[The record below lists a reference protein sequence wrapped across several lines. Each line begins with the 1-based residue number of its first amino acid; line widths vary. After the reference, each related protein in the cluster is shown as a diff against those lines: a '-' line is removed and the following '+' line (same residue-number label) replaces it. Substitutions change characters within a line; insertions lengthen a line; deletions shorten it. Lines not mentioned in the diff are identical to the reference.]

1 MSAQDRAVKKL
12 ATEIARIRA
21 EVKSWRGAQADFTSI
36 ENGGN
41 FTFKDGD
48 GNVTAIMGG
57 QDDGSNTI
65 RHVDGPTPPI
75 PSGLSAHVDGPIVQ
89 VSWDGTFED
98 ADTATYDWS
107 HLEVIVVG
115 PSNEQLTATIN
126 DVTGATANLAATASG
141 EWTVVARSVSRAE
154 KRSLDGDAGTVEVK
168 LVDIDGAIEAVQDSA
183 NGKNKV
189 TYSEH
194 APTESDPGIF
204 DDTWF
209 VGQVGRPNDV
219 VEATNT
225 LPNPSFE
232 NGLTGYIQ
240 NTSLSINTTTTDNPY
255 VGTQAARVEA
265 RPAATAFTYIGT
277 DLIPFSAG
285 RWIGTSVRAR
295 ADTPGVYARTRIL
308 FYTAS
313 GSTISQVYV
322 SDIHALTGEWSQIS
336 GALLAPAGTAQVRT
350 YLYLYSDA
358 SGTKPSAGQA
368 LVTDGWVVDDAGSEA
383 EALARVVTYFDGDTP
398 SGESDNESHY
408 RWTGT
413 PHASTSEKYLPALTI
428 GDSDS
433 WNITEQYRHDGS
445 GWVKVELSH
454 KVFSSVDLGKATVGE
469 LDGIRIMGQT
479 VRGEQLSGDAIDGKV
494 ITGATYRTSGGNG
507 SWSDAGLFIAQ
518 PDGTSMVRFPTD
530 GSPLSLTASDV
541 QIERASID
549 KLDVE
554 SGSIR
559 SGGTFDLASGVTA
572 PPSPPEAVSAW
583 DMTVNLPRPPEQRMD
598 WNGFAAWGD
607 KWVRGVNVL
616 GTGEGDRLEVYNADG
631 TLNKTIPILIDPR
644 HDLTVIGDICY
655 VFGKDHVVTANDV
668 YCFAYNLTTGA
679 RVARWQ
685 FLTNAPTQQIGV
697 TSVGSDLLT
706 AQVSADG
713 DTLIVTRRDA
723 STGLVIESSPT
734 GDAVWDLNYTNDVQG
749 IHWDGTDLYVT
760 HRDSTRVYTYSG
772 SGYTRKAGS
781 SNGTQW
787 AGWANPNRN
796 AGGMVFVGGVPVVV
810 SGALYTGSTAT
821 VDAVSEVCYT
831 WWDGTHEST
840 PSPVATVESKPRE
853 TVTVSLPI
861 RAGLQKRLYSRS
873 VGGGNW
879 ARSVIPENVS
889 VFPRPTGF
897 ANYSPPT
904 TNTFPNAD
912 PAVFR
917 STNGNVVV
925 RGDGS
930 GKWGPLTFNADG
942 TMTSTQ
948 IPAWVP
954 ITSFGSGF
962 GPQTFGYAPAYRVWP
977 DGKVEWRG
985 IVAGSMAA
993 GPSGDYAILTIPA
1006 EARPSQPVDMISA
1019 TGAGGGAHGMVR
1031 IEFTNSI
1038 NPDKLMVL
1046 VRQANI
1052 TWVSLDGH
1060 YYYKD

>member
-1 MSAQDRAVKKL
+1 MSQSDRAIKKFATQL
-12 ATEIARIRA
+12 ARLDR

-48 GNVTAIMGG
+48 GNVAAIMGG

-75 PSGLSAHVDGPIVQ
+75 PSGLSAHVDGPIIQ
-89 VSWDGTFED
+89 VSWGGTFED
-98 ADTATYDWS
+98 ADNATYDWS
-107 HLEVIVVG
+107 HLEVVAVG
-115 PSNEQLTATIN
+115 PDNTNLRATIN

-494 ITGATYRTSGGNG
+494 ITGATYRTTGGTG

-530 GSPLSLTASDV
+530 GTPLSLTASDT
-541 QIERASID
+541 QIERASIGD
-549 KLDVE
+549 LDLSYGAV
-554 SGSIR
+554 R
-559 SGGTFDLASGVTA
+559 SGGEFTLASGVTA
-572 PPSPPEAVSAW
+572 PASPPELTTGW
-583 DMTVNLPRPPEQRMD
+583 QKLCTLPRPSQPSD
-598 WNGFAAWGD
+598 TNTLGYWANGD
-607 KWVRGVNVL
+607 QWVRAIDVSEIGVIDRIETYDYE
-616 GTGEGDRLEVYNADG
+616 TGQVVNSFEIE
-631 TLNKTIPILIDPR
+631 LNPR
-644 HDLTVIGDICY
+644 HGLTVIGDVAYVMGKDYTRPSTEVY
-655 VFGKDHVVTANDV
+655 VFGYDLN
-668 YCFAYNLTTGA
+668 TGA
-679 RVARWQ
+679 RVTRWEYTRGIQARNA
-685 FLTNAPTQQIGV
+685 LGNDGTNLIIASVYNLELWVHKRNPT
-697 TSVGSDLLT
+697 TSEQVGSDMR
-706 AQVSADG
+706 SG
-713 DTLIVTRRDA
+713 SNSWPA
-723 STGLVIESSPT
+723 SG
-734 GDAVWDLNYTNDVQG
+734 GKDLFGVRISGNDVEV
-749 IHWDGTDLYVT
+749 VT
-760 HRDSTRVYTYSG
+760 AWGGRVYLNSNNALVRKTDSANE
-772 SGYTRKAGS
+772 SGYAGWVLPAHDVS
-781 SNGTQW
+781 GYAWVSGLPHPVDSNGSVYKGTQ
-787 AGWANPNRN
+787 
-796 AGGMVFVGGVPVVV
+796 F
-810 SGALYTGSTAT
+810 SSDLT
-821 VDAVSEVCYT
+821 VQTCFT
-831 WWDGTHEST
+831 WTDGTHEST
-840 PSPVATVESKPRE
+840 PSPVASGTMPARNAL
-853 TVTVSLPI
+853 TVSLPI
-861 RAGLQKRLYSRS
+861 RSGLQKRVYLNAGSGWAWSDVSENATTWVYPASL
-873 VGGGNW
+873 GGF
-879 ARSVIPENVS
+879 SD
-889 VFPRPTGF
+889 
-897 ANYSPPT
+897 PPT
-904 TNTFPNAD
+904 TNSFPNAD

-930 GKWGPLTFNADG
+930 GHWGPLTFNADG
-942 TMTSTQ
+942 TMTSSQ
-948 IPAWVP
+948 IPEWVP
-954 ITSFGSGF
+954 VTTFATGF
-962 GPQTFGYAPAYRVWP
+962 GPQTWGDVPSYRIWP

-985 IVAGSMAA
+985 VIA
-993 GPSGDYAILTIPA
+993 GPMPTTEAGAVFTIPA
-1006 EARPSQPVDMISA
+1006 AARPGRPKNKVVAANGGAVTRVEFGPLSDPTDFLVFPD
-1019 TGAGGGAHGMVR
+1019 TAGG
-1031 IEFTNSI
+1031 T
-1038 NPDKLMVL
+1038 L
-1046 VRQANI
+1046 
-1052 TWVSLDGH
+1052 TWVSIDEL
-1060 YYYKD
+1060 YYYLP